1 MTEKLNGE
9 LWDASRA
16 GDIDRVMSL
25 IERGADIHSG
35 HCNDSGYTALH
46 YACAR
51 GRTAVASL
59 LLERGVDIHSRDD
72 DGHTALHR
80 ACARGR
86 TAVASLLIERGAD
99 IDSRNGDRRTAL
111 HRACYHGHKDIAILL
126 IESKADIYIKR
137 YDGQTPLD
145 FMPEWRKELTE
156 LYNTVNR
163 AWLARKSLLFVLIG
177 CGHVEGVSG
186 GGEPV
191 EEMEQ
196 SAHERLR
203 DEVLRSVNMSIMSY
217 L

>member
-1 MTEKLNGE
+1 MAEDLNRE
-9 LWDASRA
+9 LWNASEA
-16 GDIDRVMSL
+16 GDIDGVMSL
-25 IERGADIHSG
+25 IERGADIHSRANYG
-35 HCNDSGYTALH
+35 MTALH
-46 YACAR
+46 WACMYGHTVVASLLLER
-51 GRTAVASL
+51 GADIHSRDNNGWTALHRACRYGHTAVASL
-59 LLERGVDIHSRDD
+59 LLERGVNIRSRDN
-72 DGHTALHR
+72 DG
-80 ACARGR
+80 
-86 TAVASLLIERGAD
+86 
-99 IDSRNGDRRTAL
+99 RTAL
-111 HRACYHGHKDIAILL
+111 HWACNNHNKDTAILL
-126 IESKADIYIKR
+126 IESKADIYIK
-137 YDGQTPLD
+137 DNNGKTPLD
-145 FMPEWRKELTE
+145 LRPQWRKKLTE

>member
-1 MTEKLNGE
+1 MAEDLNWE
-9 LWDASRA
+9 LRDASRT

-25 IERGADIHSG
+25 IEIGADIHSRDDDG
-35 HCNDSGYTALH
+35 WTALRRSCSH
-46 YACAR
+46 
-51 GRTAVASL
+51 GHTAVASL
-59 LLERGVDIHSRDD
+59 LLERGADIHSRDD
-72 DGHTALHR
+72 DGWTALHR
-80 ACARGR
+80 AC
-86 TAVASLLIERGAD
+86 
-99 IDSRNGDRRTAL
+99 DRSE
-111 HRACYHGHKDIAILL
+111 KDTAILL
-126 IESKADIYIKR
+126 IESKADIYIKSN
-137 YDGQTPLD
+137 DGMTPLD
-145 FMPEWRKELTE
+145 LMPLEWRKELTE

-191 EEMEQ
+191 EEREQ

>member
-1 MTEKLNGE
+1 MAEDLNRE
-9 LWDASRA
+9 LRDASWN

-25 IERGADIHSG
+25 IARGADI
-35 HCNDSGYTALH
+35 N
-46 YACAR
+46 
-51 GRTAVASL
+51 
-59 LLERGVDIHSRDD
+59 SRDN
-72 DGHTALHR
+72 DG
-80 ACARGR
+80 
-86 TAVASLLIERGAD
+86 
-99 IDSRNGDRRTAL
+99 RTAL
-111 HRACYHGHKDIAILL
+111 HIACTDTKKDIAILL
-126 IESKADIYIKR
+126 IESKADIYIKNN
-137 YDGQTPLD
+137 DGRTPLD
-145 FMPEWRKELTE
+145 IRPLWRKELTE

-191 EEMEQ
+191 EEIEQ